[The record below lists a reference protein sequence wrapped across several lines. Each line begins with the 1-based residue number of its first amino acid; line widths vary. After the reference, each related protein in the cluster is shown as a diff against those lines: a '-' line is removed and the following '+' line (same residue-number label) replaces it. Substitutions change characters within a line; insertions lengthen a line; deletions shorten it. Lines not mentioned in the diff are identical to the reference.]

1 MKELIGNTP
10 LIKIK
15 YRYQNQIKNVYAKLE
30 YYNLTGSIKDRMAY
44 YIITEAYKNKTLNK
58 NQPIIEATSGNTG
71 ISLAAVGAKFNNP
84 VYIFMPDWVSKERKK
99 IMEKYGAKVYLVSKQ
114 EGGFVECIK
123 RANQLAKELNG
134 FRPNQFENKL
144 NEEIN
149 YMTTAQEIIN
159 KNIKI
164 SGFVSGVG
172 TGGTLMGIGKKI
184 KEIYKN
190 SKVIAIEPES
200 LPIISKGINEGTHKI
215 EGIGDEFVP
224 QLLDK
229 NIIDQIILINDEDAI
244 NMANLLAS
252 KLGLGVGISS
262 GANFLG
268 AVLSNLDNVVTVF
281 PDDLKKYLSV
291 DNKIKEQENN
301 LISNKIEL
309 IDFEIV

>member
-15 YRYQNQIKNVYAKLE
+15 YKYQNQIKNVYAKLE

-44 YIITEAYKNKTLNK
+44 YIITEAYKNEILKK

-71 ISLAAVGAKFNNP
+71 ISLAAIGAYFNNS
-84 VYIFMPDWVSKERKK
+84 VYIFMPDWVSNERKK

-114 EGGFVECIK
+114 EGGFIECIK

-149 YMTTAQEIIN
+149 YLTTAQEIIN

-172 TGGTLMGIGKKI
+172 TGGTLMGIGKKL
-184 KEIYKN
+184 KEIYIN
-190 SKVIAIEPES
+190 SKVIAIEPKN
-200 LPIISKGINEGTHKI
+200 LPLMSKGISEGTHKI
-215 EGIGDEFVP
+215 EGIGDEFIP

-229 NIIDQIILINDEDAI
+229 SIIDQIILISDEDAI
-244 NMANLLAS
+244 NMTNLLAS

-291 DNKIKEQENN
+291 DNKNIEQENN